1 MNEIEFDED
10 YKKKLSEKLTKMA
23 EDNELKIRKKLEEKG
38 VDTSEIKIIDRAK
51 FSVKYIPD
59 VMEELFKK
67 YGISEVLMDDPKIR
81 YEARELVEKKFHEE
95 LDKQKRSKWRIYYI
109 LLHCKI
115 YEELIIEENVKL
127 IPFEGLSCNDYFEV
141 VEKIFPGPLASE
153 LAERNLENGKKIIAD
168 LHREKIPLSLL
179 IFENVDADS
188 EIEVYE
194 NTKTYANDVTLSM
207 SAPSNSSIEIGGW
220 IIEGQLEGLKSIYP
234 TIYRYH
240 YNQTY
245 VDVFEEITN
254 RILKNIHE
262 NHLLKLALKY
272 EKEAIAEN
280 EDEFRILKRWS
291 ALEYLAEKYDEINN
305 ENLLDADE
313 RKIIVKNINKIL
325 TDKGININSQIK
337 EKINSSIAQINRKTA
352 KEKVRNVLKAENYHI
367 KEIDGD
373 NDIIDKIYQYRN
385 CITHYGGCKE
395 EVEGIKE
402 KCHGPRY
409 CRDYTSC
416 LDEINSELHQM
427 ILLIIGKCIDVK
439 FKFYQEI
446 PEHIRK

>member
-1 MNEIEFDED
+1 MNEIEFGEE

-23 EDNELKIRKKLEEKG
+23 EDNELNIRKTLEEKG
-38 VDTSEIKIIDRAK
+38 VDTSEIQIIDRAK

-59 VMEELFKK
+59 AMEELFKK
-67 YGISEVLMDDPKIR
+67 YGTSKVLMDDPKIR
-81 YEARELVEKKFHEE
+81 SEARELVEKKFNEE

-127 IPFEGLSCNDYFEV
+127 IPFDGLSCNDYFEV

-153 LAERNLENGKKIIAD
+153 LGERSLENGKKTIAD
-168 LHREKIPLSLL
+168 IHREKIPLSLL
-179 IFENVDADS
+179 IFQNVDADS

-194 NTKTYANDVTLSM
+194 NTKKYVNDVTLSM

-220 IIEGQLEGLKSIYP
+220 IIEGQLEGFKSIYP

-245 VDVFEEITN
+245 VDGFEEITN

-291 ALEYLAEKYDEINN
+291 ALEYLAEKYGEINN
-305 ENLLDADE
+305 EILLDADE
-313 RKIIVKNINKIL
+313 RQIIVQNINKIL
-325 TDKGININSQIK
+325 TDKGIKINSQIK

-352 KEKVRNVLKAENYHI
+352 KEKVRNVLKAENYPI
-367 KEIDGD
+367 KEINDD
-373 NDIIDKIYQYRN
+373 HDIIDKIYQYRN
-385 CITHYGGCKE
+385 CITHSGGCKVE
-395 EVEGIKE
+395 FEGIKE
-402 KCHGPRY
+402 KCGPKY

-427 ILLIIGKCIDVK
+427 ILLIIGKIINVT
-439 FKFYQEI
+439 FEFHQEI
-446 PEHIRK
+446 PEHIKI